1 MNGVRRFLGGTAVQL
16 PQQPPEQ
23 EVPTAPLIIPLKG
36 PSWPPQAGP
45 QSPPATSL
53 SGSPKTSSAALFLRK
68 ERNRSQASI
77 PSDDLPRTPP
87 LQGSSIPTSS
97 SPSRVPP
104 QRRSTASEIKQSPPV
119 LNTRDELLISLLAS
133 EAVVDSRGFDILGGE
148 EVDELK
154 KEHQVLSSRLV
165 AIDKKLALETKMRDA
180 AISLSKVNATHKKT
194 SKQTDDQLDA
204 ANTRLEAAQK
214 EQRRISERA
223 NEIHKKLMEHRAAV
237 LSLSIRSMEKKAA
250 PQQFNGS
257 SDSGYDTPAPMSP
270 TTSSMTGV
278 SSSSKSRGRFDGA
291 HYFAGHA
298 DAVVPRR
305 RLSLTTAATEISTL
319 EDKLKAATASLNAAS
334 KKQAEMAR
342 DLSLLR
348 LEKQEVEMN
357 MGLELQGAEE
367 TIASLQQELPTKEQQ
382 LKELLSEREAWAHE
396 RAALQSSS
404 KEVDVLRARL
414 AELELRS
421 GQANSSE
428 AESREDSRRRLEEK
442 EAEIQRLKTQWDE
455 ERATWER
462 DKAGMEDE
470 KMEDLA
476 RLQDEMERMRE
487 EDRTLLQ
494 NANEELDAGHSAIR
508 ELMQKHGVV
517 LYSRDS
523 SLLGLLHSVG
533 VHLDGIQAKLV
544 GHDAAKEEWEA
555 LRRKLEEDVRIGLD
569 KRESLAREIEEAR
582 KEREEARK
590 ESRHLEAKL
599 KDTPP
604 SPQASRGIISP
615 ATSTTSLP
623 DAQSEA
629 ARMLSILTPLWSILP
644 SAEAR
649 AARFSNNR
657 NFRTG
662 SPTPG
667 SPIGGTVASLS
678 DLDVRSLKTLYD
690 PNTTNPSTSRS
701 AFFPGSTSTFTIE
714 AFAAR
719 VQSLVADD
727 RALIERLLRFAQAH
741 DLLKK
746 NAERAQKLAQES
758 NVALETYQKQ
768 VKMLEDRTISLS
780 TQYAQMQEE
789 AQKLQL
795 AVERITAEKLEI
807 ETQAAEQA
815 ETCRQLTDANNTLS
829 ARALHLAEEAAN
841 APEMVKRQLEA
852 QLAECK
858 ATLKAAEEEIEAMR
872 TSEQSQRI
880 ALMDE
885 LNSMQTENSNLRAQL
900 RAVKK

>member
-77 PSDDLPRTPP
+77 PSEDLPRTPP
-87 LQGSSIPTSS
+87 LAGSSIPTSS

-133 EAVVDSRGFDILGGE
+133 EAVVDSRGFNILGGE
-148 EVDELK
+148 EVEELK

-180 AISLSKVNATHKKT
+180 AISLSKVNSTQKKT

-237 LSLSIRSMEKKAA
+237 LSLSIRNMEKKAA

-305 RLSLTTAATEISTL
+305 RLSLTTAASEISTL

-367 TIASLQQELPTKEQQ
+367 TIASLQQELPTREQQ
-382 LKELLSEREAWAHE
+382 LKELLSEREAWVQE
-396 RAALQSSS
+396 RTTLQSNS

-442 EAEIQRLKTQWDE
+442 EAEIQRLKAQWEE
-455 ERATWER
+455 ERAMWER
-462 DKAGMEDE
+462 DKAAMEDE

-487 EDRTLLQ
+487 EDRTSLQ
-494 NANEELDAGHSAIR
+494 NANEELDAGHAAIR

-523 SLLGLLHSVG
+523 SILGLLHSVG
-533 VHLDGIQAKLV
+533 VHLDGIQAKLE
-544 GHDAAKEEWEA
+544 GHDTAKEEWEA

-615 ATSTTSLP
+615 ATSTSSLP
-623 DAQSEA
+623 DVQGEA

-649 AARFSNNR
+649 AARFSNSR

-667 SPIGGTVASLS
+667 SPVGGTVASLS

-690 PNTTNPSTSRS
+690 PNTANPNTSRS
-701 AFFPGSTSTFTIE
+701 AFFPGGTSTFTIE

-768 VKMLEDRTISLS
+768 VKMLEDRTILLS

-789 AQKLQL
+789 AQKLQQ
-795 AVERITAEKLEI
+795 AVERITAEKLDI